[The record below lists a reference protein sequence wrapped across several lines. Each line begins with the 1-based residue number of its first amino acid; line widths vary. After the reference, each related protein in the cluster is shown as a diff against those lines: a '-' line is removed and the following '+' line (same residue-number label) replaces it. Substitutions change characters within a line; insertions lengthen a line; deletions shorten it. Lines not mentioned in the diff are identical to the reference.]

1 MGNIAFRSCL
11 ESADPYC
18 GWNGT
23 KCIDHVQPST
33 SVEQN
38 VFAKASNPAR
48 DVDSLCIDEGV
59 PPIGENPNAGSTSK
73 RSDDGVE
80 IDKKKGDR
88 PVNGSASVDNVGD
101 NDDSSSDDSSAM
113 AEVKFGGM
121 SIEIAAS
128 VGLALCILG
137 FLAGL
142 CVSKVCCKNG
152 RKSADIEK
160 QQEAMN
166 VSKLSLSKNNDS
178 LCKKI
183 IASISPKR
191 KRRGSMKPPSLS
203 QSQSTIAAEN
213 QQGEP
218 LFTKE
223 HSKLDDYVQNQPDER
238 YVNMPTLP
246 QYESKHTKSR
256 LSSTG
261 SGSQVTI
268 NEPTSSYT
276 SRRRGSAQHMSSMP
290 TTGKRAVPNAY
301 STAPRIRHHSG
312 NRTSDPSE
320 YTNPP
325 TLRTEKPVGRM
336 TSRHSTPVMIPGY
349 PSTPNSIKD
358 YSFTFQ
364 YDQVV
369 QSTEHVLDDVKEVIE
384 QQQRRSAEME
394 TLVEESPDDVR
405 LRHQSSDSGKG
416 SSPRNSLQTEEQDTV
431 STLSRNKP
439 DNLVLGPPPARGR
452 KRLNSEPTSPT
463 STQPPLPPA
472 STHKSV
478 GRSTSMRSQYANVTV
493 PSYPPP
499 RTRSESFSSHH
510 SQQSTGTPMKRHQMP
525 CSTYMGQGQPT
536 LYATLPIN
544 PQMANPNTGVVVP
557 QPEKFNRQMSYDPYS
572 PMTRYPSFIDH
583 SDHPAMNMS
592 DRFSSLPSRSQAH
605 RSNKKSYPAQPYGV
619 VAPVQM
625 RRSSAT
631 PHVPPYLKQMSTP
644 AKFEQHS
651 NRMGRGKY
659 VPTPAVP
666 GIPSPL
672 PEQNAV

>member
-1 MGNIAFRSCL
+1 M

-18 GWNGT
+18 GWNGS

-33 SVEQN
+33 GVEQY
-38 VFAKASNPAR
+38 VFAKASNPTG
-48 DVDSLCIDEGV
+48 DVDSLCRDEGV
-59 PPIGENPNAGSTSK
+59 LPVGKDRDADSASK
-73 RSDDGVE
+73 RSDSDDGAE
-80 IDKKKGDR
+80 ISKKNGDR
-88 PVNGSASVDNVGD
+88 PVNGSSNVDIAGEGGNVST
-101 NDDSSSDDSSAM
+101 DDSSSMQGFKIGSM
-113 AEVKFGGM
+113 PL
-121 SIEIAAS
+121 EIAVAI
-128 VGLALCILG
+128 GLALCVVG
-137 FLAGL
+137 FAAGF
-142 CVSKVCCKNG
+142 CVSRACCTNG
-152 RKSADIEK
+152 RTSADIEK

-166 VSKLSLSKNNDS
+166 VSKLSLSKNNES

-203 QSQSTIAAEN
+203 QSRSTLGAEN

-218 LFTKE
+218 LFSKE
-223 HSKLDDYVQNQPDER
+223 NSKLDEYVQHQNDER

-246 QYESKHTKSR
+246 HYDSKHTKSR
-256 LSSTG
+256 LNSTG

-268 NEPTSSYT
+268 PESTTSYS
-276 SRRRGSAQHMSSMP
+276 SRRRGSAQHVVSMP
-290 TTGKRAVPNAY
+290 STGKKAVPNLY

-325 TLRTEKPVGRM
+325 TLRTDKPLGRM
-336 TSRHSTPVMIPGY
+336 TSRHSTPVMVPGY
-349 PSTPNSIKD
+349 PTTPNSMKD
-358 YSFTFQ
+358 FSFSFQ
-364 YDQVV
+364 YDHLV

-405 LRHQSSDSGKG
+405 IRHQSSDSGKG

-431 STLSRNKP
+431 STLNRNKP
-439 DNLVLGPPPARGR
+439 DNLILGPPPVRGR

-463 STQPPLPPA
+463 SSQPSLPPS

-478 GRSTSMRSQYANVTV
+478 GRSTSMRSQYANV
-493 PSYPPP
+493 SLSNYPPP

-510 SQQSTGTPMKRHQMP
+510 SQQSTGTPMKMHQMP
-525 CSTYMGQGQPT
+525 NNVFMGQGQPT

-544 PQMANPNTGVVVP
+544 PQMANPNNTAIP
-557 QPEKFNRQMSYDPYS
+557 PPENFTRQMSYDTYS
-572 PMTRYPSFIDH
+572 PMRYPSFIDQH

-619 VAPVQM
+619 VPPVQM